1 MSKPDS
7 NVQDRP
13 DKATQKIAPSKG
25 ANDTAMI
32 LRQKY
37 TRRREAIQRF
47 TERLQKGGI
56 PDEAELNTLRNVGVS
71 EQEIKGLV
79 AQHAGR

>member
-1 MSKPDS
+1 VSKPES
-7 NVQDRP
+7 NTQDRP
-13 DKATQKIAPSKG
+13 GKATQKVTPSSNG
-25 ANDTAMI
+25 SDTAMI

-79 AQHAGR
+79 AQYNG

>member
-1 MSKPDS
+1 MSKPAS

-13 DKATQKIAPSKG
+13 AKATQKVTPSSNG
-25 ANDTAMI
+25 NDTAMI

-79 AQHAGR
+79 AQYSG

>member
-1 MSKPDS
+1 MSTPES
-7 NVQDRP
+7 NVHERP
-13 DKATQKIAPSKG
+13 DKATQKIGPSQS
-25 ANDTAMI
+25 ASDTAMI

-47 TERLQKGGI
+47 TERLAKGGF

-79 AQHAGR
+79 AQFGSD